1 MEKRS
6 FFKAGKCAKC
16 GSQEVVVTNA
26 QLARNVGVCSRCDSK
41 LFYSVANA
49 QKTRWL
55 HGGPANPQ
63 FNRS

>member
-6 FFKAGKCAKC
+6 FFKVGKCVKC
-16 GSQEVVVTNA
+16 GSQEVVVTNT
-26 QLARNVGVCSRCDSK
+26 QLAPNTGVCSRCDSK

-49 QKTRWL
+49 QKERWL
-55 HGGPANPQ
+55 QGGPANPQ